1 MKMVTLCPCVCVFS
15 LCFQAMTFPSYSRKF
30 SWWRNARTRILWL
43 TLGATSGRGQL
54 QNTSDLSLCAL
65 PPPLPWSRSQ
75 TFDTSESP
83 VSSTQRA
90 AAWNRHNTCD
100 YWVTP
105 VCESMTQAWT
115 GPTGARVGTS
125 VPGCFSHVS
134 NWACILWLI
143 SSSRFN
149 RNQGLWCLLYSC
161 YFRETQVL
169 SQQACL
175 ATLSTKGYCENVNE
189 PPKCA
194 WFLKKK

>member
-1 MKMVTLCPCVCVFS
+1 MSVFS
-15 LCFQAMTFPSYSRKF
+15 PSVSRRWLFHHTAGNFHGEGMHAPEYCGLLWELPLVGASFKTLLICHCVLC
-30 SWWRNARTRILWL
+30 
-43 TLGATSGRGQL
+43 
-54 QNTSDLSLCAL
+54 
-65 PPPLPWSRSQ
+65 PPLPWSRSQ